1 MEVAGQ
7 SFQSTGIQKERKEA
21 DQNAAFMALKAL
33 GLVPATIGFNT
44 KASPGKLTIV
54 MYTVAAS
61 PVGVFTESLILQMIF
76 QSIKFL
82 FLFFLF
88 FLHIISIVYLLW
100 SRSSQQTLLG
110 FTGRAPVTL
119 FDV

>member
-54 MYTVAAS
+54 MYTVAA
-61 PVGVFTESLILQMIF
+61 VGVFTESLILQMIF
-76 QSIKFL
+76 Q
-82 FLFFLF
+82 FFSQGSS
-88 FLHIISIVYLLW
+88 IISLMVQELSTNPSGLYRESPCYIV
-100 SRSSQQTLLG
+100 
-110 FTGRAPVTL
+110 
-119 FDV
+119 

>member
-76 QSIKFL
+76 QSINFL
-82 FLFFLF
+82 FYFFIF
-88 FLHIISIVYLLW
+88 FTNKFYYISLME
-100 SRSSQQTLLG
+100 Q
-110 FTGRAPVTL
+110 
-119 FDV
+119 